1 MGGLGATEGGTAG
14 TRSWQTNEAAGQPQ
28 PFGILNG
35 RAVLLANA
43 QAITWMN
50 APVADADLDIRVD
63 RHAGVW
69 GAGHNTG
76 ISFRVADSSNYFFAY
91 TGDNA
96 DPSQPEILTVGN
108 YLGGVRTDLAS
119 NISLP
124 ASWTTLRV
132 VTTEGGAISVY
143 ADNTLLYST
152 TNSSLAGSVGAG
164 LYNNAAGLA
173 LTNRWDNFRVFSVP

>member
-1 MGGLGATEGGTAG
+1 
-14 TRSWQTNEAAGQPQ
+14 WQTNQAADQPQ

-35 RAVLLANA
+35 RGVLLANTR
-43 QAITWMN
+43 AITWVN
-50 APVADADLDIRVD
+50 APAGDADLDIRVD
-63 RHAGVW
+63 RHAGLW
-69 GAGHNTG
+69 GTGHNTG

-91 TGDNA
+91 ISYSA
-96 DPSQPEILTVGN
+96 DASQPEILTVGN
-108 YLGGVRTDLAS
+108 YLGGTRTDLAS

-132 VTTEGGAISVY
+132 VTTEAGAISVY

-152 TNSSLAGSVGAG
+152 ANNSLASSTGAG

-173 LTNRWDNFRVFSVP
+173 LTNRWDNFTVFGVP